1 MSAKNISTEKVPSD
15 LGMSGPGAPV
25 GKARPDKSPVM
36 DIAGDPITRPMS
48 GKLTPGRE
56 NINKKYA
63 PGGGSSRGKS

>member
-15 LGMSGPGAPV
+15 LGMSGPGSPV
-25 GKARPDKSPVM
+25 GKARPDKSPLM

-48 GKLTPGRE
+48 GKLTPGHAVG
-56 NINKKYA
+56 KKYA

>member
-1 MSAKNISTEKVPSD
+1 
-15 LGMSGPGAPV
+15 
-25 GKARPDKSPVM
+25 M